1 MLLDKYCAEM
11 RIKIRGNYAL
21 PPPIKTEEIHKNAA
35 YIPIFFATPLFMP
48 NILRSEQILNIFRR
62 WFDDKIDKI

>member
-1 MLLDKYCAEM
+1 M

-21 PPPIKTEEIHKNAA
+21 PPPPIQTEEIHKNAA
-35 YIPIFFATPLFMP
+35 YIPIFIETPLFMP

-62 WFDDKIDKI
+62 WFDVKIDKI

>member
-21 PPPIKTEEIHKNAA
+21 LPPIQTEEIQGVPRKM
-35 YIPIFFATPLFMP
+35 TVC
-48 NILRSEQILNIFRR
+48 RTT
-62 WFDDKIDKI
+62 